1 MGLLDRIKGVVSST
15 EWAGH
20 AQWIPAANVRP
31 APAPAPP
38 PFVADATYLR
48 WFLAEARLEHSRNW
62 FTEWHPVVHAAVS
75 RQFGNTVDEHV
86 TIVSPGTI
94 PGFEQAAAASVTA
107 NKPLTPLL
115 PFPGGSVAVN
125 VGLVAVQGD
134 NAVRT
139 LIDVLGSFGGV
150 ITSTALTTGLDVAG
164 KVVDGFEKL
173 LGLGAKDVTLAY
185 DSTLSA
191 AGGGAAVDLAPG
203 YLAVLDQTPPPDVA
217 LTIDDGR
224 LAAWQQG
231 ERRSIPGGF
240 LLLRLESRV
249 ERDDWHYLTDIE
261 EPLRAALAEADTE
274 TRRVHY
280 QRAITAARNSRDLHL
295 ADRIRI
301 AAALK
306 DQRDTDAGYGAV
318 RGAPDTLEAL
328 AAAAPLSVEEALTL
342 RPSLAA
348 QLA

>member
-15 EWAGH
+15 DWPGH

-48 WFLAEARLEHSRNW
+48 WFLAEGRLEHSRNW
-62 FTEWHPVVHAAVS
+62 FTEWHPAVHAAVS

-86 TIVSPGTI
+86 TVVSPGAI
-94 PGFEQAAAASVTA
+94 PGFEKAAAASVTV

-125 VGLVAVQGD
+125 VGLVGVRGD

-150 ITSTALTTGLDVAG
+150 ITSAALTTGLDVAG

-173 LGLGAKDVTLAY
+173 LGLGDTDVALAY

-191 AGGGAAVDLAPG
+191 AGGGAPANLAPG
-203 YLAVLDQTPPPDVA
+203 YLAVLDSGQPAGTMLGVEQ
-217 LTIDDGR
+217 GR
-224 LAAWQQG
+224 LAAWRDQG
-231 ERRSIPGGF
+231 WREIQGGF

-249 ERDDWHYLTDIE
+249 ERDDWRYLTDIE
-261 EPLRAALAEADTE
+261 EPLRAALAEADTDA
-274 TRRVHY
+274 RRVHY
-280 QRAITAARNSRDLHL
+280 QRAIVAARTSRDLHL

-318 RGAPDTLEAL
+318 AGAPDTLEAL
-328 AAAAPLSVEEALTL
+328 AAGAPLSVEDALTL